1 MKTLLTLLLL
11 IPSLSL
17 GHVKTTFTLEEF
29 QEGHTV
35 FEYCSTT
42 DEYKKWKSKYDKVAY
57 KRELYTR
64 KCFLEHVKGNDNSDL
79 AVKTIYQSCEVLAED
94 KYKFS
99 EEQPNQI
106 INNETKEL
114 YLTLKVAE
122 YNCHSHD

>member
-1 MKTLLTLLLL
+1 MKTLLAILLL
-11 IPSLSL
+11 IPSLSW
-17 GHVKTTFTLEEF
+17 GHEKNTFTLEEIK
-29 QEGHTV
+29 EGPTV

-57 KRELYTR
+57 KREIHYSKCILNHSHESSLSRRDIR
-64 KCFLEHVKGNDNSDL
+64 K
-79 AVKTIYQSCEVLAED
+79 ACEVLAED

-99 EEQPNQI
+99 EEQPHQI

-122 YNCHSHD
+122 YNCHSHDD